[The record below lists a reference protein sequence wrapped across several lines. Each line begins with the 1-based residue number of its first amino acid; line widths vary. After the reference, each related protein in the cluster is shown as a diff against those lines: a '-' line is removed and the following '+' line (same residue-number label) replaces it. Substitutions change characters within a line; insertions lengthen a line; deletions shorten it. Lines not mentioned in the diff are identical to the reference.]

1 MAKTFIKGAAILGA
15 AGVVTKI
22 LGFIFRIPLVS
33 MISAQAMA
41 FYNPAYY
48 IYIFFVTLAT
58 SGIPIAVSRMVSE
71 RVTLDRYAER

>member
-48 IYIFFVTLAT
+48 IYIFFRYTCNIRNTYCSIAH
-58 SGIPIAVSRMVSE
+58 GI
-71 RVTLDRYAER
+71 